1 MPCLSKLLQQYN
13 EEKLQEMAMVDIAYE
28 ILRETNRPNN
38 FRELMNEI
46 AILRKLTEEQLM
58 AVIAQVY
65 TEVNID
71 GRFVCIGE
79 NTWGLKRWYA
89 TEAVEESQEG
99 GVKKKKAAVV
109 DDFEDFDMEDD
120 DVAEVFEE
128 EDDISLFEEEEEEDE
143 DEDFVD
149 EEEVDSDDEIEDIDE
164 EDEDL
169 EDEDLFE
176 EDEETVGEEE
186 EDQESDK

>member
-1 MPCLSKLLQQYN
+1 MSKLLQQYN
-13 EEKLQEMAMVDIAYE
+13 EEKLQEIAMVDIAYE
-28 ILRETNRPNN
+28 ILRETNRPYN

-99 GVKKKKAAVV
+99 GVKKKKAAVI
-109 DDFEDFDMEDD
+109 DDFEDLDMEDD
-120 DVAEVFEE
+120 DVAEVFEV
-128 EDDISLFEEEEEEDE
+128 EDDISLFEEEEEE

-176 EDEETVGEEE
+176 EDEETEGEEE

>member
-1 MPCLSKLLQQYN
+1 MSKLLQQYN
-13 EEKLQEMAMVDIAYE
+13 EEKLQEIAMVDIAYE
-28 ILRETNRPNN
+28 ILRETNRPYN

-99 GVKKKKAAVV
+99 GVKKKKAAVI

-120 DVAEVFEE
+120 DVAEVFEV
-128 EDDISLFEEEEEEDE
+128 EDDISLFEEEEEE

-176 EDEETVGEEE
+176 EDEETEGEEE

>member
-1 MPCLSKLLQQYN
+1 MSKLLQQYN

-28 ILRETNRPNN
+28 ILRETNRPYN

-46 AILRKLTEEQLM
+46 AILRNLTEEQLM

-99 GVKKKKAAVV
+99 GVKKKKSAVV

-128 EDDISLFEEEEEEDE
+128 EDDISLFEEEEEEE
-143 DEDFVD
+143 EEFVD
-149 EEEVDSDDEIEDIDE
+149 EDDVDSEDDIEDIDE
-164 EDEDL
+164 DDEDL

-176 EDEETVGEEE
+176 DDEETEEEDEE
-186 EDQESDK
+186 DPDFDK

>member
-1 MPCLSKLLQQYN
+1 MSKLLQQYN

-28 ILRETNRPNN
+28 ILRETNRPYN

-120 DVAEVFEE
+120 VAEVFEE
-128 EDDISLFEEEEEEDE
+128 EDDISLFEEEEEE

-176 EDEETVGEEE
+176 EDEETEGEEE
-186 EDQESDK
+186 EDQELDK

>member
-1 MPCLSKLLQQYN
+1 MSKLLQQYN

-28 ILRETNRPNN
+28 ILRETNRPYN

-46 AILRKLTEEQLM
+46 AILRNLTEEQLM

-99 GVKKKKAAVV
+99 GVKKKKSAVV

-128 EDDISLFEEEEEEDE
+128 EDDISLYEEEDE
-143 DEDFVD
+143 GEEFADEDDV
-149 EEEVDSDDEIEDIDE
+149 ESEDDIEDIDE
-164 EDEDL
+164 DDEDL

-176 EDEETVGEEE
+176 DDEETEEEDEE
-186 EDQESDK
+186 DPDFDK